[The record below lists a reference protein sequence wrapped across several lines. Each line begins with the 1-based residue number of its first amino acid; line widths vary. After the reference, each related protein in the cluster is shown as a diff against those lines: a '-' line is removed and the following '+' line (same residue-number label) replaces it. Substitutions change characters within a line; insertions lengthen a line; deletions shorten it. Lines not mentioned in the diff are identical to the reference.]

1 MVLLVGAALFIGTLV
16 KLRSVDRGFDTGGVL
31 VANVR
36 MAQQYPPAR
45 IQAVKDALLDRLKA
59 LPGVRSATA
68 TQVLPVSG
76 GLWDRTVAVE
86 GYRFRDDEPDSV
98 GFNAVAPAYFSTM
111 GTPLIAGRE
120 FGGGDTATAPKVA
133 VVNESF
139 ARYFFGD
146 APAVGRHVTSVNST
160 YEIIGVV
167 RDAKYQNLRDAIMKT
182 MYIPWTQ
189 REGDAQPST
198 YNYVVRVQAGD
209 PRRLI
214 PDVRRVVREADPALR
229 LSTARPYSDF
239 IDESIGTERTMATL
253 GGMFGGLA
261 MLVAALGMFG
271 LLAFQVARRSNEM
284 GLRVALGAAR
294 ESLIALVL
302 RDVAI
307 MVAFGVAIGSVAA
320 AMTTGI
326 ARSLLFGLTPTQP
339 AVFVVAAAVLALTA
353 LLAAWL
359 PARRAAN
366 IDPLVA
372 LRHE

>member
-1 MVLLVGAALFIGTLV
+1 VRTAQPYAAT
-16 KLRSVDRGFDTGGVL
+16 
-31 VANVR
+31 
-36 MAQQYPPAR
+36 R
-45 IQAVKDALLDRLKA
+45 ISAVNDALLERLRA

-76 GLWDRTVAVE
+76 GLWDRTVTVE
-86 GYRFRDDEPDSV
+86 GYRFRDDESDSV

-111 GTPLIAGRE
+111 GTPVMAGRE
-120 FGGGDTATAPKVA
+120 FTAGDTGTSPRVA
-133 VVNESF
+133 IVNDSF

-146 APAVGRHVTSVNST
+146 APALGRHVTSVSVT
-160 YEIIGVV
+160 YEIVGVV
-167 RDAKYQNLRDAIMKT
+167 RDAKYRTLRDAVMKT

-189 REGDAQPST
+189 RDAESQPSA
-198 YNYVVRVQAGD
+198 YNYLLRVESGD

-214 PDVRRVVREADPALR
+214 PDLRRVVREADPMLR
-229 LSTARPYSDF
+229 LATARPYSDF
-239 IDESIGTERTMATL
+239 IDESIGTERIMATL

-271 LLAFQVARRSNEM
+271 LLAFQVARRTNEI
-284 GLRVALGAAR
+284 GVRVALGADR
-294 ESLIALVL
+294 GSLIALVL

-307 MVAFGVAIGSVAA
+307 MVACGVMFGSAGA
-320 AMTTGI
+320 AMA
-326 ARSLLFGLTPTQP
+326 ARVAGTMLFGLTPTQP
-339 AVFVVAAAVLALTA
+339 AVFATAAAALALTA
-353 LLAAWL
+353 MLAAWL